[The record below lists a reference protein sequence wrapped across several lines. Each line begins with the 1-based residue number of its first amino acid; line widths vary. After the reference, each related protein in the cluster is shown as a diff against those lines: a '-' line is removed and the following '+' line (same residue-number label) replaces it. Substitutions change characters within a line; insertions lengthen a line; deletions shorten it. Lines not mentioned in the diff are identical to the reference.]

1 MGYALSSAG
10 NVRPFV
16 IGAFEMTRDVLSTKR
31 AALLI
36 AAIVASPVFA
46 QPASAPTLIALG
58 QIETGQWQLRARDAS
73 IDRSVCVSDPRALL
87 QVRHGSAVCSR
98 FIIAND
104 ARATTIHYTCPGAGH
119 GQTTLRVE
127 TPRLIQIESQGIA
140 EREPFSIR
148 LEGRRVGNCGL
159 KTSALS
165 R

>member
-1 MGYALSSAG
+1 MKTNLYY
-10 NVRPFV
+10 
-16 IGAFEMTRDVLSTKR
+16 KR
-31 AALLI
+31 RGLI
-36 AAIVASPVFA
+36 LAAAIAASPVFA
-46 QPASAPTLIALG
+46 QPAVAPNLIALN
-58 QIETGQWQLRARDAS
+58 QIEPGQWQLRARDAS
-73 IDRSVCVSDPRALL
+73 LQRSVCVGDPRSLL

-98 FIIAND
+98 FVIAND

-148 LEGRRVGNCGL
+148 LEGRRVGACGD
-159 KTSALS
+159 KTSAVM

>member
-1 MGYALSSAG
+1 MKTNLF
-10 NVRPFV
+10 R
-16 IGAFEMTRDVLSTKR
+16 RQR
-31 AALLI
+31 RLI
-36 AAIVASPVFA
+36 LAAAIAASPVFA
-46 QPASAPTLIALG
+46 QPAAAPNLIALN
-58 QIETGQWQLRARDAS
+58 QIEPGQWQLRARDATLE
-73 IDRSVCVSDPRALL
+73 RSVCVGDPRSLL

-98 FIIAND
+98 FVISND

-148 LEGRRVGNCGL
+148 LEGRRVGNCAV
-159 KTSALS
+159 KTSSIA

>member
-16 IGAFEMTRDVLSTKR
+16 IGAFEMTRDVLSMKR

-46 QPASAPTLIALG
+46 QPASAPTLIALS

-73 IDRSVCVSDPRALL
+73 VDRSVCVSDPRALL